1 MQNLITYFTE
11 ELSPLRNIGNKDKK
25 IDKDVESQLS
35 LGFVDAMLKKNFKIR
50 EGGVIMAYNGRCYEM
65 LKDKMFQNIVFQTLR
80 QLEVGI
86 VYITN
91 SIKVI
96 TNNCLIGN
104 VCNEFSLDKT
114 YICFENVVLNI
125 KTLEVLDHSPDI
137 LTDFIMPYDYDP
149 KAKCEKFL
157 DFLSFV
163 LPNPKMQRV
172 LQEFSGAFLVD
183 RKDLTIQ
190 IMCYLIG
197 SGLNGKGVFMETIF
211 HTLGGER
218 NCGNFSMSSLTTE
231 LHSEYYVAKID
242 GKIANFDMDAS
253 KSDTSGGTYKK
264 LVAGE
269 PVDARFI
276 RNEPFQ
282 ARHIPLF
289 MAGVNEPPATTD
301 HTSGHT
307 RRNLWI
313 PFSVT
318 IPAKNVDQR
327 LLQKLLEEK
336 SRIFNWL
343 IQGKKFIEE
352 QNGKFTEEEEITEL
366 ARRIKIESNG
376 ILMFLDE
383 RKYVPQSDLVGSWLL
398 LSDIYLD
405 YISYCEENRNRN
417 IFTKQN
423 FGRFLTQ
430 QEYQKK
436 NMTRGVAYC
445 VYKAPEKEG
454 DCIPMIDED
463 NDVPF

>member
-1 MQNLITYFTE
+1 MDNLITYFTE
-11 ELSPLRNIGNKDKK
+11 ELSALRNIGNKDKK
-25 IDKDVESQLS
+25 IDKEVEAQLS
-35 LGFVDAMLKKNFKIR
+35 LGFVDAMLKNNFKIR
-50 EGGVIMAYNGRCYEM
+50 EGRVIMAYNGRCYEM
-65 LKDKMFQNIVFQTLR
+65 LKEEIFKNIVFQTLR
-80 QLEVGI
+80 KLEVGI
-86 VYITN
+86 VYVTN
-91 SIKVI
+91 SIKAI
-96 TNNCLIGN
+96 INNCYTGIVN
-104 VCNEFSLDKT
+104 NKFTLDKT

-125 KTLEVLDHSPDI
+125 NTFEVFDHSPEI
-137 LTDFIMPYDYDP
+137 ETDFIMPYDYDP

-163 LPNPKMQRV
+163 LPSPKMQRV

-183 RKDLTIQ
+183 RKALTIQ

-211 HTLGGER
+211 QTLGGER
-218 NCGNFSMSSLTTE
+218 NCGNFSMASLTTE

-276 RNEPFQ
+276 RDEPFQ
-282 ARHIPLF
+282 ATHIPLF

-301 HTSGHT
+301 HTTGHS

-318 IPAKNVDQR
+318 IPAKDVDPR
-327 LLQKLLEEK
+327 LGQKLLEEK
-336 SRIFNWL
+336 SGIFNW
-343 IQGKKFIEE
+343 IMQGKKFIEE
-352 QNGKFTEEEEITEL
+352 QDGKFTEEEEITEL

-383 RKYVPQSDLVGSWLL
+383 RKYVPQSDLLENWIL

-405 YISYCEENRNRN
+405 YISYCDENRNKN
-417 IFTKQN
+417 IFTKQR
-423 FGRFLTQ
+423 FGKFLTQ
-430 QEYQKK
+430 EEYKKK
-436 NMTRGVAYC
+436 NMTRGIAYC
-445 VYKAPEKEG
+445 MYKAPEKEG

-463 NDVPF
+463 NNVPF

>member
-1 MQNLITYFTE
+1 MDNLITYFTE
-11 ELSPLRNIGNKDKK
+11 ELSALRNIGNKDKK
-25 IDKDVESQLS
+25 IDKEVEAQLS
-35 LGFVDAMLKKNFKIR
+35 LGFVDAMLKNNFKIR

-65 LKDKMFQNIVFQTLR
+65 LKEEILKNIIFQTLR
-80 QLEVGI
+80 KLEVGI

-91 SIKVI
+91 SIKAI
-96 TNNCLIGN
+96 INNCYTGIVNNKFLLN
-104 VCNEFSLDKT
+104 KT

-125 KTLEVLDHSPDI
+125 NTFEVFDHSPEI
-137 LTDFIMPYDYDP
+137 ETDFIMPYDYDP

-163 LPNPKMQRV
+163 LPSPKMQRV

-183 RKDLTIQ
+183 RIALKIQ

-211 HTLGGER
+211 HTLGGDK
-218 NCGNFSMSSLTTE
+218 NCGSSSMASLTTE
-231 LHSEYYVAKID
+231 LHREYYIAEID
-242 GKIANFDMDAS
+242 GKIANFDMDGS
-253 KSDTSGGTYKK
+253 KTDTSGGTYKK
-264 LVAGE
+264 LVACE
-269 PVDARFI
+269 PVDARFPTQK
-276 RNEPFQ
+276 PFH
-282 ARHIPLF
+282 ATHIPLF
-289 MAGVNEPPATTD
+289 MAGVNEPPSTTD

-318 IPAKNVDQR
+318 IPAKDVDPR
-327 LLQKLLEEK
+327 LGHKLLEEK
-336 SRIFNWL
+336 SGIFNW
-343 IQGKKFIEE
+343 IMQGKKFIEE
-352 QNGKFTEEEEITEL
+352 QDGKFTQEDEITEL
-366 ARRIKIESNG
+366 AKRINIESHS

-383 RKYVPQSDLVGSWLL
+383 RRYVPQSDLLENWLL

-405 YISYCEENRNRN
+405 YISYCDENRNKP
-417 IFTKQN
+417 FTKQN

-430 QEYQKK
+430 QTYKKK
-436 NMTRGVAYC
+436 NMTRGIAYC

-463 NDVPF
+463 NNVPF